1 MANLVLASRV
11 EATVL
16 NDPSVWVNGLKV
28 VAEQGNVRLE
38 GEVITEDD
46 RDTVEQVVRA
56 IEGVRSIDNDLRV
69 QPPPL
74 TGM

>member
-1 MANLVLASRV
+1 
-11 EATVL
+11 
-16 NDPSVWVNGLKV
+16 
-28 VAEQGNVRLE
+28 VRLE

-46 RDTVEQVVRA
+46 REAVEQVVRA
-56 IEGVRSIDNDLRV
+56 IEGVRMVDNDLRV

>member
-1 MANLVLASRV
+1 VLS
-11 EATVL
+11 
-16 NDPSVWVNGLKV
+16 DPTVWVNGLKV
-28 VAEQGNVRLE
+28 MAQDGRVRLD

-46 RDTVEQVVRA
+46 REAVEQVVLA
-56 IEGVRSIDNDLRV
+56 IPGVRMVDNDLRV